1 VVDRQD
7 HEEGDDG
14 YEDFAEDAYEDGAP
28 ALVDEVA
35 ELGAEADAGEG
46 WEEGPL
52 GEVREGG

>member
-1 VVDRQD
+1 MGGSVVVDRQD

-35 ELGAEADAGEG
+35 ELSAEAYAGEG

-52 GEVREGG
+52 G